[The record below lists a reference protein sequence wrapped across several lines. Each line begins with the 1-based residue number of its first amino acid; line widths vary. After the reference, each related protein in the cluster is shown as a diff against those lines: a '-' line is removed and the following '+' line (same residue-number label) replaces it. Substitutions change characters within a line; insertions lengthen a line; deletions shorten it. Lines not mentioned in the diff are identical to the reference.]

1 MAAVPNVVLL
11 QDPDGVHRELSFHG
25 LRITGFNDPRYFGD
39 DNKDPA
45 AKQAP
50 AVDAYNLAMEDEP
63 ESDLVVTHEP
73 YAATEV
79 ARGRVVVNGHIHT
92 PALEGSR
99 IQVGT
104 FTGGGVVSHFIAT
117 DNEELTGQPYAFDLV
132 SFGPRC
138 ALTQLTRYT
147 YRNLIEGRPL
157 YDNIQVVNGAM
168 IDPRGAQETK
178 DAEAAGPPEPADPG
192 QPAEPGAADAQ
203 SRTCSPSE
211 ETTVREIGTAT
222 PGDASTTT
230 PATARTSTLT
240 PAPRPSP
247 PSPTSPRSTATP

>member
-1 MAAVPNVVLL
+1 LL

-39 DNKDPA
+39 DNQDPA
-45 AKQAP
+45 GKQSP

-63 ESDLVVTHEP
+63 ESDVVVTHEP

-92 PALEGSR
+92 PTLDGSR

-117 DNEELTGQPYAFDLV
+117 DDEELTGQPYAFDLV

-147 YRNLIEGRPL
+147 YRNLIEGQPL

-168 IDPRGAQETK
+168 IDPRGAQETR
-178 DAEAAGPPEPADPG
+178 DAQAAGPPEPA
-192 QPAEPGAADAQ
+192 EPGAPAQ
-203 SRTCSPSE
+203 PGAEGEQPRTCSQVE
-211 ETTVREIGTAT
+211 ETTIREIATAT
-222 PGDASTTT
+222 PDDTSTST
-230 PATARTSTLT
+230 PATVRTSTLT
-240 PAPRPSP
+240 PSPSRSPSP
-247 PSPTSPRSTATP
+247 APTVTP